1 MALCNREHYR
11 NYMKRVSRN
20 IYIGVNIY
28 AFACYLMSL
37 ICNVKLIPLV
47 FKGHIFLLI
56 LTFIFTLGLRLLY
69 KCSGFF
75 RDYVDYTESTRDR
88 KTVNTRVE
96 KIEKIE
102 RIVRESE
109 DITIKENEPQIKEE
123 ETVGTEEGTVGTGKE
138 SVGTEEAPVVKEV
151 EDGTLEKTLLY
162 KPSSASDDPLMKQL
176 LKINERDN

>member
-1 MALCNREHYR
+1 
-11 NYMKRVSRN
+11 MKRVSRN
-20 IYIGVNIY
+20 TYIGVNIY
-28 AFACYLMSL
+28 ACACYLMSL

-47 FKGHIFLLI
+47 FKGHILLLI

-75 RDYVDYTESTRDR
+75 KDYVDYTESTRDR
-88 KTVNTRVE
+88 KTVNTKVE

-109 DITIKENEPQIKEE
+109 DITIKENKPQIKEE
-123 ETVGTEEGTVGTGKE
+123 EFVGAEK
-138 SVGTEEAPVVKEV
+138 SPVVKGV
-151 EDGTLEKTLLY
+151 EDVTLEKTLLY
-162 KPSSASDDPLMKQL
+162 KASSASEDHLMKQL

>member
-1 MALCNREHYR
+1 MALCNREPYR

-28 AFACYLMSL
+28 ACACYLMSL

-56 LTFIFTLGLRLLY
+56 LAFIFTLGLRLLY
-69 KCSGFF
+69 KCSRFF
-75 RDYVDYTESTRDR
+75 RDYVDYTESSRDR
-88 KTVNTRVE
+88 KTVNTKVE

-109 DITIKENEPQIKEE
+109 NITIKENEPQIKEE
-123 ETVGTEEGTVGTGKE
+123 ETVGTEEET
-138 SVGTEEAPVVKEV
+138 VGTEEAPVIKEV
-151 EDGTLEKTLLY
+151 EDETLEKTLLY
-162 KPSSASDDPLMKQL
+162 KPSSASEDPLMKQL